1 MKIQRAGEND
11 IEGLDRL
18 LRQVLGYIITGG
30 RICSGPAQK
39 NIRIGSSRRY

>member
-18 LRQVLGYIITGG
+18 LRQVLEVCFHLVNFAPEFDYLLPSTPLG
-30 RICSGPAQK
+30 
-39 NIRIGSSRRY
+39 